1 MSRSL
6 ADRLRRG
13 ARDDEGFG
21 LVEILIAMTIFAIVS
36 ISTAPLLLGG
46 LKAGRSAQL
55 NLQGKALA
63 QERLELMRNLPYHV
77 ARQNGQYIDVLD
89 IYFRD
94 LQATGT
100 LAAND
105 ICDARAYDG
114 TTSTYA
120 CTINDLGSDY
130 RNFRQVIRAT
140 FLDFQRNTVVPP
152 ATYNSQTSGADSPA
166 SALLGVAV
174 TTTWTQAGRSSSYT
188 LRSQIAN
195 AQTDESTLS
204 AALSAA
210 ALTITS
216 NLADGDILKLEGG
229 LVSGEG
235 SLTTGSRASL
245 NATTAR
251 AGLASGLS
259 ETGAALSLTA
269 PPAAAG
275 SSPSDGSGHMLNGS
289 CGFACFGQT
298 SVSGNQDVTVALG
311 QPQAS
316 TASSPVVASLRRTGS
331 NTYRGFSYSNATAAA
346 VDPALKLT
354 GAMVSAGTGSTTEV
368 LNGSG
373 YLDAT
378 GTGATAVRS
387 SAGAILPYL
396 ELFPT
401 SFAPSGVVQVALTSA
416 SLTCAS
422 GGGAGSVNATWSGAV
437 RYWTQTGVD
446 SNGLPTGSYVST
458 TLAPGGSALPD
469 LASMVLKADVTGD
482 GIPDGVAPQ
491 DAPLSRW
498 IQAWSAL
505 TDPASA
511 VTAAGQR
518 STGAVSAVVSVLT
531 APTRGAADETSAIN
545 LAVGSLT
552 CHAEDNR

>member
-13 ARDDEGFG
+13 ADDEGFG

-100 LAAND
+100 LATND
-105 ICDARAYDG
+105 ICDARSYDAA
-114 TTSTYA
+114 TSTYS
-120 CTINDLGSDY
+120 CTINDLGSDF
-130 RNFRQVIRAT
+130 RSFRQVIRTT

-152 ATYNSQTSGADSPA
+152 AGYSSQTSGADSPA

-174 TTTWTQAGRSSSYT
+174 TTSWTQAGRTSSYT

-195 AQTDESTLS
+195 AQADQSTLS
-204 AALSAA
+204 AALGSA

-245 NATTAR
+245 NATTTR

-259 ETGAALSLTA
+259 RAGASLSLTA
-269 PPAAAG
+269 PPFAEG
-275 SSPSDGSGHMLNGS
+275 TSPSDGNGYMLDGT
-289 CGFACFGQT
+289 CVFACFGQT
-298 SVSGNQDVTVALG
+298 SISGNQKVRVDLG
-311 QPQAS
+311 QPQVS
-316 TASSPVVASLRRTGS
+316 SASSPVVASLRRTGS
-331 NTYRGFSYSNATAAA
+331 NTYRGFTYGNAPSAAI
-346 VDPALKLT
+346 DPQLKLT
-354 GAMVSAGTGSTTEV
+354 GPMVSAGTGSTTEV

-378 GTGATAVRS
+378 GSGSTAVR
-387 SAGAILPYL
+387 AAATATLPYL

-401 SFAPSGVVQVALTSA
+401 SFAPNGVVQVALSSA
-416 SLTCAS
+416 SLTCSS
-422 GGGAGSVNATWSGAV
+422 GGGAGSVVATWSGAV
-437 RYWTQTGVD
+437 RYWKQTGID
-446 SNGLPTGSYVST
+446 SNGLPTGGYVQT
-458 TLAPGGSALPD
+458 ALAPGGSALP
-469 LASMVLKADVTGD
+469 AVTSPVLQADVTGD
-482 GIPDGVAPQ
+482 GIADGAAPE
-491 DAPLSRW
+491 DVPLSRW
-498 IQAWSAL
+498 VQAWSAL
-505 TDPASA
+505 SDPDDA
-511 VTAAGQR
+511 VTSTGRR
-518 STGAVSAVVSVLT
+518 SAGAVSAVVSVLT
-531 APTRGAADETSAIN
+531 APTRGASDETSAIN

-552 CHAEDNR
+552 CGAEDNR

>member
-1 MSRSL
+1 
-6 ADRLRRG
+6 
-13 ARDDEGFG
+13 
-21 LVEILIAMTIFAIVS
+21 MTIFAIVS
-36 ISTAPLLLGG
+36 ISTAPLLVGG
-46 LKAGRSAQL
+46 LKAGRTAQL

-94 LQATGT
+94 VQTTGA

-105 ICDARAYDG
+105 VCDARAYDVA
-114 TTSTYA
+114 TSTYS

-130 RNFRQVIRAT
+130 PNFRQVVRTT

-152 ATYNSQTSGADSPA
+152 ASYNSQTSGVDSPA

-174 TTTWTQAGRSSSYT
+174 TTSWSQSGRTSSYV

-195 AQTDESTLS
+195 ARADESTLS
-204 AALSAA
+204 AALGAA

-259 ETGAALSLTA
+259 ETGASLSLTA

-275 SSPSDGSGHMLNGS
+275 TSPSDGTGHMLNGS
-289 CGFACFGQT
+289 CEFACFGQT
-298 SVSGNQDVTVALG
+298 SVSGDQNVTVDLG
-311 QPQAS
+311 QPQVSSAAS
-316 TASSPVVASLRRTGS
+316 PAVSSLRRTGS
-331 NTYRGFSYSNATAAA
+331 NIYRGFTYGNAASAAI
-346 VDPALKLT
+346 DPQLKLS
-354 GAMVSAGTGSTTEV
+354 GPMVSAGTGSTTEV

-378 GTGATAVRS
+378 GNGSTAVQAVATAS
-387 SAGAILPYL
+387 LPYL

-401 SFAPSGVVQVALTSA
+401 SFAPNGVVQIALSSA
-416 SLTCAS
+416 SLSCAS
-422 GGGAGSVNATWSGAV
+422 GGGSGSVTATWSGVV
-437 RYWTQTGVD
+437 RYWQQSGVHATT
-446 SNGLPTGSYVST
+446 GLPVGGYVET
-458 TLAPGGSALPD
+458 VLAPGGSDLP
-469 LASMVLKADVTGD
+469 LLSTWVLKADVTGD
-482 GIPDGVAPQ
+482 GIADGVAPE
-491 DAPLSRW
+491 DVPLSRW

-505 TDPASA
+505 IDPSDA
-511 VTAAGQR
+511 VTSTGRR

-531 APTRGAADETSAIN
+531 APTRGALDETSAIN